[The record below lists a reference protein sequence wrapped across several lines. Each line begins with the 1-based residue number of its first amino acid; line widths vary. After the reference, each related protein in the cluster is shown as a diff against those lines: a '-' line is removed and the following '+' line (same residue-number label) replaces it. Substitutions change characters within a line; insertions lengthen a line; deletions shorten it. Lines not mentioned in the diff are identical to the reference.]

1 MVDIRTI
8 LIPFFV
14 RGWREG
20 EERLNSGKDIPTF
33 IPRTYLWS
41 RRDSSPPKS
50 LTPAAEGGRKNFSF
64 TRGSSVEVMAITEEW
79 KQMLQSTRQQ
89 QMLASGEGGEG
100 ERRAKQ
106 TRESTS
112 TQKLLY
118 TRFVDVREMKKEG
131 RKKEA
136 WLNKQQGKAPVWH

>member
-1 MVDIRTI
+1 
-8 LIPFFV
+8 
-14 RGWREG
+14 
-20 EERLNSGKDIPTF
+20 
-33 IPRTYLWS
+33 
-41 RRDSSPPKS
+41 
-50 LTPAAEGGRKNFSF
+50 
-64 TRGSSVEVMAITEEW
+64 MAITEEW

-131 RKKEA
+131 RKKQA
-136 WLNKQQGKAPVWH
+136 RLNKQQGKATLYDIEC